1 MCKCKA
7 YQNYWLLGHILMLVI
22 RERRHQKNRG
32 QVMAIYYLGAASST
46 VPFLVFN
53 SLAEVCATQTMT
65 WVIDTGL

>member
-1 MCKCKA
+1 
-7 YQNYWLLGHILMLVI
+7 MLVI
-22 RERRHQKNRG
+22 RERWHQKNRG

-53 SLAEVCATQTMT
+53 SLAEVCANQTMT